1 MKHLIP
7 IFLLALAACE
17 PAPSVTGDVEGLDKL
32 TPDTCGAE
40 DYQTLV
46 GQNIASATFPADLN
60 DRVIRPG
67 DIVTQE
73 YRPDRVNFRVNDTGV
88 IQSVT
93 CG

>member
-17 PAPSVTGDVEGLDKL
+17 PAPPVTEEIEGLDKL
-32 TPDTCGAE
+32 TPDTCGAA
-40 DYQTLV
+40 DYQSLV
-46 GQNIASATFPADLN
+46 GGNIAATTLPSDLN

-73 YRPDRVNFRVNDTGV
+73 YRPDRINFRVDESGV